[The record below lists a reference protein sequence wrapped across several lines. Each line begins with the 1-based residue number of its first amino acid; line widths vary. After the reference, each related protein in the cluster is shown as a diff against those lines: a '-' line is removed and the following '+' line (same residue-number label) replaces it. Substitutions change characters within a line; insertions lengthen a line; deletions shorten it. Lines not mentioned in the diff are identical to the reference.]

1 MKKKK
6 LKQTNVSVSS

>member
-6 LKQTNVSVSS
+6 LKQTTPVHT